1 MTWLLGDTAVDPAT
15 DEGTALLAAAHGR
28 KERLRCACTHP
39 RPEMYIA
46 RAQGKFLVK
55 RMPETGAEH
64 APDCP
69 SWMPPEELSG
79 LAQVHGSAIDESPED
94 GTTSLKLDFALSTRG
109 KRAAPQPA
117 GDTAPTEA
125 KEAPR
130 KLTLTSVLHYLWHEA
145 DLVKWV
151 PRMQGKRWWGVI
163 HNALIRAADNKIA
176 KGHPITEKLF
186 VPEPF
191 KPELKAA
198 LAARRQ
204 TFFGQL
210 AHPSSR
216 TTPLGILIAEYKS
229 HAETRLGARF
239 TFKHMPDCPFF
250 ADADL
255 HKRFEKVFEEKI
267 RLADMIPG
275 THIMVIGTFSIAKA
289 GYPVLHEI
297 GMMLTTANWI
307 PFEHMREHE
316 LIDALT
322 EDKRSFTKSLRFNLP
337 VATPIASMVL
347 TDTTPPTAMFAATPG
362 KETASDTA
370 LANAAEEGIYPAW
383 LWLEGA
389 EMPDLAAPG
398 VQTQ

>member
-1 MTWLLGDTAVDPAT
+1 M
-15 DEGTALLAAAHGR
+15 
-28 KERLRCACTHP
+28 
-39 RPEMYIA
+39 
-46 RAQGKFLVK
+46 
-55 RMPETGAEH
+55 
-64 APDCP
+64 
-69 SWMPPEELSG
+69 
-79 LAQVHGSAIDESPED
+79 
-94 GTTSLKLDFALSTRG
+94 
-109 KRAAPQPA
+109 
-117 GDTAPTEA
+117 
-125 KEAPR
+125 
-130 KLTLTSVLHYLWHEA
+130 
-145 DLVKWV
+145 
-151 PRMQGKRWWGVI
+151 
-163 HNALIRAADNKIA
+163 
-176 KGHPITEKLF
+176 
-186 VPEPF
+186 
-191 KPELKAA
+191 
-198 LAARRQ
+198 
-204 TFFGQL
+204 
-210 AHPSSR
+210 
-216 TTPLGILIAEYKS
+216 
-229 HAETRLGARF
+229 
-239 TFKHMPDCPFF
+239 
-250 ADADL
+250 

-362 KETASDTA
+362 EETASDTA

-398 VQTQ
+398 VQLH